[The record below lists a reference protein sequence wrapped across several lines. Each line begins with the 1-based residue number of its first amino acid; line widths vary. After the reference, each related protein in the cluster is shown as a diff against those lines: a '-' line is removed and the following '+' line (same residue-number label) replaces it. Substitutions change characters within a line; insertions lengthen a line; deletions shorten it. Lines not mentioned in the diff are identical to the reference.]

1 MSLQQITS
9 DALKKGYSPEE
20 VLESLSNLSPSRS
33 EQVNSLKEKGYKPQ
47 EILDSFISLSQGEEK
62 EEGAKQGFLPQ
73 AARGVLEGGLDLADT
88 AQLAG
93 MVIQAPINLAS
104 RGAESAL
111 VKALGLPSERRGE
124 ETEPTGQDAINRAL
138 ADPNISD
145 SDFIALAS
153 GDDDIAGAPIF
164 PQKRQVG
171 EEIRQQIPEGGL
183 TQEIVRRGT
192 RSVPFLAGGPA
203 AYGRVLASELVGLAA
218 KKGAAGIGVG
228 ETGQLVADIAGG
240 LGSGVFALKVLRPI
254 VKGATKL
261 FPRLEGLLERG
272 ATEAGGVVP
281 KIADKPPTR
290 LAQAELRS
298 RPKKIQNQINKL
310 SEESIEG
317 YATKTSD
324 LAKNTFDQPGFSARS
339 VEDSLIKDTKKGIL
353 RAVPET
359 QQTSQSAWKSIAEN
373 VTEEFTKAK
382 QKYRALYGAVERQA
396 KDMTHLFSETTNEAG
411 RLLKKLTKISTKTKG
426 QFEVETALRNTRKDL
441 GIPSMEETGLGVKQK
456 NVPISNAISLKRA
469 LNDIINFENIA
480 PSVKKLLLPVIRSLK
495 SEILEGMSSRPLVKH
510 AYNIAEGQYA
520 KTAETYGRDIVKS
533 LLKSDAPETVG
544 AKAFAG
550 SNMEQL
556 NTALGKNVKG
566 KSILEGQALNKIGSS
581 ASDAGEKILKEI
593 SPHISESGRD
603 VGAKLVDMGDKL
615 TSRGAAAAAN
625 EKLLDSIQKAVT
637 TGERPE
643 FALKMMKNP
652 TGYRHVK
659 DTLLSSPK
667 GTKMFKALQK
677 QHVDDVFESITTS
690 RGEINW
696 EKAGRIFKDP
706 HAERV
711 LKEAVGEEGHKFF
724 KNLEKYGKNIRAN
737 MEQFLKKQPK
747 SVVDEVTGSMG
758 LHLKPTL
765 ASLVGKT
772 GGLAAYLGL
781 KFVPKL
787 AKWSY
792 ARIISSPVLRKAF
805 TSLAN
810 PSKWNG
816 KNIFPVIQKLN
827 EGLDENEEGA

>member
-1 MSLQQITS
+1 MSLQQTAS

-47 EILDSFISLSQGEEK
+47 EILDSFISLSQDKDK

-73 AARGVLEGGLDLADT
+73 AARGALEGGLDLADI

-93 MVIQAPINLAS
+93 KIIQAPINLAS

-111 VKALGLPSERRGE
+111 VKALGLPSERREE
-124 ETEPTGQDAINRAL
+124 ETEPATGQDAINRAL
-138 ADPNISD
+138 TDPNISD

-153 GDDDIAGAPIF
+153 GDDDIVGSSLF
-164 PQKRQVG
+164 PQKREVG

-203 AYGRVLASELVGLAA
+203 AYGGVLTSELGGLAA
-218 KKGAAGIGVG
+218 KKGAEGIGVG

-240 LGSGVFALKVLRPI
+240 LGTGLSLPKILQPLAKGVS
-254 VKGATKL
+254 KL
-261 FPRLEGLLERG
+261 FPKLGGLLGRG
-272 ATEAGGVVP
+272 ATEAGEAIVP

-290 LAQAELRS
+290 LTQAELRS

-310 SEESIEG
+310 SGESIEG
-317 YATKTSD
+317 YEAKTAD
-324 LAKNTFDQPGFSARS
+324 LAKNTFDQPGFSTRS

-359 QQTSQSAWKSIAEN
+359 QQTSQAAWKSIAEN
-373 VTEEFTKAK
+373 VTEEFTKEK
-382 QKYRALYGAVERQA
+382 QKYRTLYGAVERQA
-396 KDMTHLFSETTNEAG
+396 KDMTHLFSETTTEAES
-411 RLLKKLTKISTKTKG
+411 LLKKLTKISTKTKG

-441 GIPSMEETGLGVKQK
+441 GVPSFAEGKLGVKQK

-469 LNDIINFENIA
+469 LNDIVNFENIA

-495 SEILEGMSSRPLVKH
+495 SEILDGMSSRPLVKH

-520 KTAETYGRDIVKS
+520 KTSATYGKDVVKT

-544 AKAFAG
+544 SKAFVG

-603 VGAKLVDMGDKL
+603 AGAKLVSMGDKL
-615 TSRGAAAAAN
+615 TSRGSIAATN
-625 EKLLDSIQKAVT
+625 EKLLDSVQKAVT

-659 DTLLSSPK
+659 ETLGRSPK
-667 GTKMFKALQK
+667 GTKLFKALQK
-677 QHVDDVFESITTS
+677 QHVDDVFESITTP
-690 RGEINW
+690 RGDINW

-711 LKEAVGEEGHKFF
+711 LKEAVGEEGYKFF

-787 AKWSY
+787 SKWSY

-805 TSLAN
+805 SSLAN

-827 EGLDENEEGA
+827 EGLDEEGE